1 MAAAPCLAGELELSG
16 HGLGDHGLTLGEIA
30 VGHEGGDIGLEE
42 IGLLNVYCRILS
54 VFGPRCNVKSRIISR
69 YLLTEEHEI
78 GEYGGHGGHYVP
90 IVKSIGEF

>member
-1 MAAAPCLAGELELSG
+1 MF
-16 HGLGDHGLTLGEIA
+16 I
-30 VGHEGGDIGLEE
+30 
-42 IGLLNVYCRILS
+42 RILS
-54 VFGPRCNVKSRIISR
+54 VFEPRCNVKSRIISR